1 MLGDP
6 NSTYVRRHIKI
17 INYLRYLIIVKT
29 WKGTEK
35 TNMENWNIHESVE
48 YYKGQDAPQNQFALV
63 ELLKEVQEHNGGVLA
78 DNVVQEI
85 AALLNIKPSFLNAVI
100 KRYPSLKP
108 AAAPHRL
115 EICGGKNCAGN
126 GSAALLKFIKQTYN
140 VDNGGIS
147 VSGGF
152 SFAVCNCLK
161 HCGKGPNIKWD
172 GEVYNAATP
181 ELIKRLCGK

>member
-1 MLGDP
+1 MT
-6 NSTYVRRHIKI
+6 NWI
-17 INYLRYLIIVKT
+17 IN
-29 WKGTEK
+29 EA
-35 TNMENWNIHESVE
+35 VE

-63 ELLKEVQEHNGGVLA
+63 ELLKEVQEHNDGVLA

-85 AALLNIKPSFLNAVI
+85 ASLLNIKPSFLNAVI
-100 KRYPSLKP
+100 KRYPSLKS

-161 HCGKGPNIKWD
+161 HCGKGQNIKWD
-172 GEVYNAATP
+172 GEVYNAAAP

>member
-1 MLGDP
+1 M
-6 NSTYVRRHIKI
+6 N
-17 INYLRYLIIVKT
+17 
-29 WKGTEK
+29 
-35 TNMENWNIHESVE
+35 NWNINEAVE

-63 ELLKEVQEHNGGVLA
+63 ELLKEVQEHNGGVLT
-78 DNVVQEI
+78 DGVVQEI

-172 GEVYNAATP
+172 GEVYNAAAP